1 MGEVNPMRS
10 AGMLA
15 LLPLLGAA
23 QTPPS
28 AALVK
33 GVLLERD
40 TPAVSGEFSVRT
52 AGNQVFRY
60 RFDHDTYVERENQLT
75 TVPGINPGEK
85 VEVLSD
91 SLPDSFLRYAR
102 TVHVID
108 ADPPPRPP
116 GANRLRPG
124 ARTSLDSA
132 DRYSPPLPVGNLT
145 FAGVVY
151 RVTGERVVLHTRAGD
166 QPILLR
172 RDTRYVQ
179 DGESVDPASLK
190 PNMRVFVR
198 GGKDIWDQVEAYQV
212 FWGEILQPR

>member
-1 MGEVNPMRS
+1 MRS

-40 TPAVSGEFSVRT
+40 TPAVSGEFSIRA

-75 TVPGINPGEK
+75 TVPGLNPGEK

-91 SLPDSFLRYAR
+91 SLPASFLRYAR
-102 TVHVID
+102 TVHVTD
-108 ADPPPRPP
+108 SEPPPGPP

-124 ARTSLDSA
+124 ALTSRDAA
-132 DRYSPPLPVGNLT
+132 DRDSPPLPVGNLPS
-145 FAGVVY
+145 ARVVY
-151 RVTGERVVLHTRAGD
+151 RL
-166 QPILLR
+166 
-172 RDTRYVQ
+172 
-179 DGESVDPASLK
+179 
-190 PNMRVFVR
+190 
-198 GGKDIWDQVEAYQV
+198 
-212 FWGEILQPR
+212 